1 METWLLADERETVE
15 EFLTC
20 PSEESYGR
28 LFRAFAPR
36 MFRFF
41 RTHGCDAGLAEDLAQ
56 EVMLAVHRRSARL
69 RDRRLFQ
76 PWVYRIA
83 RNALLQHLRQAGR
96 RVEMVDL
103 DTNAREPSA
112 AMADPLRT
120 SRFAEW
126 MAHLESDE
134 RQMMT
139 LRYVEGLEYHEI
151 AAVLRVPMGT
161 VQWKVFRAKRKLAAH
176 YGGRPV

>member
-1 METWLLADERETVE
+1 METWLLTSERETID

-41 RTHGCDAGLAEDLAQ
+41 RTHGCDACLAEDLTQ
-56 EVMLAVHRRSARL
+56 EVMLAVHRRSAKL
-69 RDRRLFQ
+69 RDRQLFR

-96 RVEMVDL
+96 RVELVDM
-103 DTNAREPSA
+103 DSRTREPSA
-112 AMADPLRT
+112 AATDPLRK
-120 SRFAEW
+120 SRLAEW
-126 MAHLESDE
+126 MALLESDE
-134 RQMMT
+134 RQMMIMH
-139 LRYVEGLEYHEI
+139 YVEGLEYHEI
-151 AAVLRVPMGT
+151 AAVLRIPMGT
-161 VQWKVFRAKRKLAAH
+161 VQWKVFRAKRKLVAH
-176 YGGRPV
+176 YGGRPA